1 MELVELFGV
10 TRPFL
15 QSAGGG
21 KKLLVCL
28 LERVSTRPF
37 LQSHGPWRFGSIEG
51 GCYVLDNRGDPGDIF
66 CSSPGVAYASRSDML
81 AGWPCNHHRLQ
92 AFPFA
97 TSACGR
103 AGSLCH
109 RNIADSLH
117 EDRVQTDA
125 HNARMESQSSW
136 LPPWRRKTIN
146 LSARRM
152 EKAKSGRI
160 KTGYREAKVFCVC
173 KMEEKPTAY

>member
-1 MELVELFGV
+1 LESAKLFGV

-28 LERVSTRPF
+28 LERVLTRPF
-37 LQSHGPWRFGSIEG
+37 LQSPESWRFGSIGG
-51 GCYVLDNRGDPGDIF
+51 GCYVVDNRGGPGGIF
-66 CSSPGVAYASRSDML
+66 CSSLDVAYASPSDML
-81 AGWPCNHHRLQ
+81 AGWPCSQGRFQ

-103 AGSLCH
+103 AGSLSH

-117 EDRVQTDA
+117 EDQEQTGT
-125 HNARMESQSSW
+125 HNVRME
-136 LPPWRRKTIN
+136 
-146 LSARRM
+146 
-152 EKAKSGRI
+152 
-160 KTGYREAKVFCVC
+160 
-173 KMEEKPTAY
+173 